1 MTSAFIIKELR
12 GARALRLFCG
22 RSAFPPPVSQPRG
35 PRNRGPFS
43 WVDHKSEKGGT
54 SIEGTGNRGQGT
66 AELRIS
72 RMGNSRKINL
82 EIRKA
87 ETSVAKAME
96 VKTGEGEGD
105 FNIRHSTFNIQMGLF
120 E

>member
-1 MTSAFIIKELR
+1 
-12 GARALRLFCG
+12 
-22 RSAFPPPVSQPRG
+22 
-35 PRNRGPFS
+35 
-43 WVDHKSEKGGT
+43 
-54 SIEGTGNRGQGT
+54 
-66 AELRIS
+66 
-72 RMGNSRKINL
+72 MGNSRKINL